1 MKEEI
6 EKFCREFEIINYIIN
21 DDFSIDVHGDINFNL
36 HKFTN
41 CKIPYKF
48 NIVYGDF
55 LSSGCGLLTLEN
67 SPNKVYGNYSC
78 SGNYITSLKG
88 CPDFVS
94 GNFACFSNSR
104 LENINDYI
112 GDLEKLRFT
121 VNREKLVRKY
131 KLNKLCQKL

>member
-6 EKFCREFEIINYIIN
+6 EKFCRKFEIIDYIIN
-21 DDFSIDVHGDINFNL
+21 DDFSIDVHGNINFNL

-41 CKIPYKF
+41 SKIPYKF
-48 NIVYGDF
+48 NVAYGNF
-55 LSSGCGLLTLEN
+55 TCSGCGLTTLEN

-94 GNFACFSNSR
+94 GNFACFYSN
-104 LENINDYI
+104 LLQCINDYK
-112 GDLEKLRFT
+112 GKLEKLRLIKD
-121 VNREKLVRKY
+121 RDKLIRKY